1 MGTTIHAAP
10 RRLISIFAVLGA
22 LLIAAALLV
31 PTSISAAGWCEC
43 TQYVYAA
50 KGMGGSY
57 GNAQTWDDA
66 GGALPNNGFHQSATP
81 QAGDV
86 VVYDGSRFGG
96 GSVGHVGIVQSV
108 ASGSLTVRGAN
119 QTPPGSETE
128 AGCTNVNTITFV
140 RRTTGETYWRR

>member
-1 MGTTIHAAP
+1 MSATIYAAP
-10 RRLISIFAVLGA
+10 RRLIRIFALLGA
-22 LLIAAALLV
+22 LLIAVALV
-31 PTSISAAGWCEC
+31 APTPTSAAAGCQC

-50 KGMGGSY
+50 KGMTGSF
-57 GNAQTWDDA
+57 GDAQTWDDP

-86 VVYDGSRFGG
+86 VVYDGSRPGIDPA
-96 GSVGHVGIVQSV
+96 GHVGIIQSV
-108 ASGSLTVRGAN
+108 TSSSLSVRGAN
-119 QTPPGSETE
+119 QTPQGTETE